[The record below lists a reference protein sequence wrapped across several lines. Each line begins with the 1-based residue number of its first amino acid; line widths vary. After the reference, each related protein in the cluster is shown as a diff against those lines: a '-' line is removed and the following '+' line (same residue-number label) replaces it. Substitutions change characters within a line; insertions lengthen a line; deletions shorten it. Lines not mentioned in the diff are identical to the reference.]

1 MFFYKKGR
9 LAWTYWDDEK
19 GYRFTI
25 YADDETNA
33 KKIIEQT
40 IRIQDDV
47 EPDWENKLREH
58 KSSVNYSQPGTVR
71 VMGETIRKPKKR
83 PIATVKFSYAELFI
97 PGLIKPI
104 ILLDR
109 TGTKATAL
117 RYV

>member
-9 LAWTYWDDEK
+9 TRYTYVDK
-19 GYRFTI
+19 QLGYYFQI
-25 YADDETNA
+25 NADDETNA
-33 KKIIEQT
+33 RKIIEQV
-40 IRIQDDV
+40 IRIQDDT
-47 EPDWENKLREH
+47 EPDWENKFKTH
-58 KSSVNYSQPGTVR
+58 IDDINYANPGTVR
-71 VMGETIRKPKKR
+71 VLGETIRKPKKR
-83 PIATVKFSYAELFI
+83 PIATVRFAYAELFI